1 MHCFM
6 LTFQIESLSP
16 LHGQFNFIFIMTSI
30 NIANQFDL
38 SYDQINIMEKKI
50 LLNHI
55 ENLKVKVTI
64 DYYKISQKMK
74 MKNLVENLQTHDRK

>member
-1 MHCFM
+1 
-6 LTFQIESLSP
+6 
-16 LHGQFNFIFIMTSI
+16 
-30 NIANQFDL
+30 
-38 SYDQINIMEKKI
+38 MEKKI